1 MNFGRKMMK
10 AGVAAVAAIATLGAG
25 GVVASTAF
33 AGGGGGNQPG
43 TGGDLAAV
51 QFWQYKDDAS
61 GAWGPATSLDSV
73 RAAMNNAGATL
84 EGDGVTKAQ
93 AALDQAR
100 TECETGFQRRHPGE
114 GNGDCRVVAVGAVP
128 AVIGGNY
135 IYNGSGAAS
144 PTGTGGWY
152 DNWNT
157 YVAPNTYKYAD
168 GDGWRKMRDSSLL
181 QGWMV
186 ADQLEGNDPG
196 YRRQIIEAKARLK
209 DEWSKRHPE
218 THIDAAADQLTNHVN
233 ITYTDQSP
241 ALQATLNAFNTAGVP
256 VDLQRVEDA
265 QAFQAAHGDDATFFV
280 DSRLTGQWTGY
291 DHDRIVEAVMCAPV
305 NGVDDAASRISFLK
319 DQGLPESSHADNKAT
334 GDEPSTISEVERTE
348 NADAAPIV
356 ETPTPVREHTKPAA
370 DERKPASG
378 PEPETTGGGDLTT
391 GEPDGYEEMPL
402 DLNEP
407 EEWNGPDPFGE
418 YSPAMESSMNP
429 TDQPIPDQANVSTPQ
444 ILQPETNGNAR

>member
-1 MNFGRKMMK
+1 M
-10 AGVAAVAAIATLGAG
+10 
-25 GVVASTAF
+25 
-33 AGGGGGNQPG
+33 
-43 TGGDLAAV
+43 
-51 QFWQYKDDAS
+51 
-61 GAWGPATSLDSV
+61 
-73 RAAMNNAGATL
+73 
-84 EGDGVTKAQ
+84 
-93 AALDQAR
+93 
-100 TECETGFQRRHPGE
+100 
-114 GNGDCRVVAVGAVP
+114 
-128 AVIGGNY
+128 
-135 IYNGSGAAS
+135 
-144 PTGTGGWY
+144 
-152 DNWNT
+152 
-157 YVAPNTYKYAD
+157 
-168 GDGWRKMRDSSLL
+168 
-181 QGWMV
+181 
-186 ADQLEGNDPG
+186 
-196 YRRQIIEAKARLK
+196 
-209 DEWSKRHPE
+209 
-218 THIDAAADQLTNHVN
+218 
-233 ITYTDQSP
+233 
-241 ALQATLNAFNTAGVP
+241 QATLNAFNTAGVP

-291 DHDRIVEAVMCAPV
+291 DHDRIVDAVMCAPV

>member
-1 MNFGRKMMK
+1 MAQTDPEDGFDQIMVQSWNS
-10 AGVAAVAAIATLGAG
+10 VAQQLRTLHNEL
-25 GVVASTAF
+25 S
-33 AGGGGGNQPG
+33 
-43 TGGDLAAV
+43 GDRARRRERAERAV
-51 QFWQYKDDAS
+51 QNERYEQTRRQQQSIRLEQWEMDNRERLNKGFES
-61 GAWGPATSLDSV
+61 TLNATVL
-73 RAAMNNAGATL
+73 
-84 EGDGVTKAQ
+84 
-93 AALDQAR
+93 
-100 TECETGFQRRHPGE
+100 
-114 GNGDCRVVAVGAVP
+114 
-128 AVIGGNY
+128 
-135 IYNGSGAAS
+135 
-144 PTGTGGWY
+144 
-152 DNWNT
+152 
-157 YVAPNTYKYAD
+157 AD

-256 VDLQRVEDA
+256 VDLQRVEDT

-334 GDEPSTISEVERTE
+334 GDEPSTISEAERTE
-348 NADAAPIV
+348 NADAAPII

-370 DERKPASG
+370 DERKPASE
-378 PEPETTGGGDLTT
+378 PEPETTGGGDLAT
-391 GEPDGYEEMPL
+391 GEPDGYEEPPL

-429 TDQPIPDQANVSTPQ
+429 TDQPIPDQANVPMPQ